1 MVKITTLNWL
11 QPIKIGHFNQFVF
24 TVKEIFRELNWQPL
38 ADHWKKTKLMF
49 THKVKSNELPASM
62 NNLFK
67 IANNQI
73 HILRSNSNDFLL
85 QKPKTNYMKKSIT
98 YNGAIAW
105 HKLSNDVK
113 FKPVL
118 DRK

>member
-1 MVKITTLNWL
+1 
-11 QPIKIGHFNQFVF
+11 
-24 TVKEIFRELNWQPL
+24 
-38 ADHWKKTKLMF
+38 MF

-62 NNLFK
+62 NNVFK

-73 HILRSNSNDFLL
+73 HILRINGNDFLL

-105 HKLSNDVK
+105 HKLSNDEK